1 MAGMDCTLR
10 EERAGPI
17 DVCQG
22 VFAGQTPHAR
32 GSSADSRTSS
42 STTTTGARFSIEGFM
57 EELDTYMH
65 YYAEER
71 EKESLGWLSPLRYR
85 KSLGIAA

>member
-1 MAGMDCTLR
+1 
-10 EERAGPI
+10 
-17 DVCQG
+17 
-22 VFAGQTPHAR
+22 
-32 GSSADSRTSS
+32 
-42 STTTTGARFSIEGFM
+42 M

-85 KSLGIAA
+85 KSLGIAV